1 MLKGIGTSGGIGIGH
16 VLLIEDFN
24 AEVIDRQPETP
35 DIERKRFLEAKDT
48 FVNSTKEIAANL
60 KEKLGAG
67 DKTALVLQNQIYLI
81 NDQELESGI
90 TEGINNGL
98 SAENAVD
105 ATCRMYADIFRSMD
119 SEVMNQRV
127 ADIEDLRNRIVN
139 ILGGGQC
146 TDLSSLP
153 PDTII
158 VASELH
164 PSITATMD
172 TEHVAG
178 IIAEKGGETSHAAIL
193 ARALEI
199 PAVLSLKGICSRVK
213 DNDPIIIDGEYGE
226 VFLNPSEKTL
236 KIYEK
241 KRRIYAERNEELKRY
256 IDKATLTGDGS
267 KVCLAAN
274 IGGDKDCSKA
284 MSLGVDGV
292 GLFRTEF
299 FFLEG
304 VSMPTEEQQFEVY
317 KKAAVLSKD
326 KFITIRTLD
335 IGGDKDIPYMG
346 LVKENNPFLGYRAI
360 RYCLGRVDV
369 FITQLRAILRASA
382 YGKIRIMLPLI
393 TTVEE
398 VQTARKIIS
407 DICKDLDRKEIPYD
421 KNIQVGVMVETP
433 SASLIADLLA
443 KRADFF
449 SIGTNDLTQYTLAVD
464 RGNENVSYLY
474 SVYNPSVL
482 RSIRNIIACGKE
494 AGIEVGMCGEAA
506 ASPGMI
512 PLLLSFGLDEFSVSP
527 SKILETRKN
536 IASWTKEEA
545 DKVTGTVMAM
555 ESEKEVSGYLSDY
568 IAAREELRRK
578 KEGKADG

>member
-213 DNDPIIIDGEYGE
+213 DNDPVIIDGEYGE
-226 VFLNPSEKTL
+226 VFLNPSGKTL

-284 MSLGVDGV
+284 MSLGADGV

-360 RYCLGRVDV
+360 RYCL
-369 FITQLRAILRASA
+369 
-382 YGKIRIMLPLI
+382 
-393 TTVEE
+393 
-398 VQTARKIIS
+398 
-407 DICKDLDRKEIPYD
+407 
-421 KNIQVGVMVETP
+421 
-433 SASLIADLLA
+433 
-443 KRADFF
+443 
-449 SIGTNDLTQYTLAVD
+449 
-464 RGNENVSYLY
+464 
-474 SVYNPSVL
+474 
-482 RSIRNIIACGKE
+482 
-494 AGIEVGMCGEAA
+494 
-506 ASPGMI
+506 
-512 PLLLSFGLDEFSVSP
+512 
-527 SKILETRKN
+527 
-536 IASWTKEEA
+536 
-545 DKVTGTVMAM
+545 
-555 ESEKEVSGYLSDY
+555 
-568 IAAREELRRK
+568 
-578 KEGKADG
+578 